1 MKSKSD
7 SKIQAGLPI
16 NKHLILF
23 VSQRVT
29 DKRKGM
35 EYFVDAISKLVE
47 KDPKMKEH
55 TGVAILGGHS
65 DEIATQL
72 CLPVYPLGYVSDEN
86 KIVNIYNAADIFV
99 LPSLEDNLPNTIME
113 SMACGTPC
121 IGFNVGGIPEMIDH
135 QINGYVAKYKDAD
148 DLANGIHWVL
158 EEADYKLLSDN
169 AIHKVAQQYSQRTV
183 AMKYIEVYNEALSS
197 K

>member
-1 MKSKSD
+1 
-7 SKIQAGLPI
+7 
-16 NKHLILF
+16 
-23 VSQRVT
+23 
-29 DKRKGM
+29 
-35 EYFVDAISKLVE
+35 
-47 KDPKMKEH
+47 
-55 TGVAILGGHS
+55 
-65 DEIATQL
+65 
-72 CLPVYPLGYVSDEN
+72 
-86 KIVNIYNAADIFV
+86 
-99 LPSLEDNLPNTIME
+99 
-113 SMACGTPC
+113 MACGTPC